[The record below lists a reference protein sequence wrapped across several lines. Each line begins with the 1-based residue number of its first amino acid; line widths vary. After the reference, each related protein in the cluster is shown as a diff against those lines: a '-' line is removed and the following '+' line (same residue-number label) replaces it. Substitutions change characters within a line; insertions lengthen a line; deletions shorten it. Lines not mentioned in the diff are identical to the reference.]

1 MVARF
6 TAELVSASWDSLI
19 LSTGGE
25 ALVRLPL
32 RYPLKGT
39 RALVGAAIEEAETPA
54 ALLAALGVTRLGGTA
69 HRDSSEV

>member
-1 MVARF
+1 VVGTVGPGPVAD
-6 TAELVSASWDSLI
+6 LVPLEPG
-19 LSTGGE
+19 GGE

-39 RALVGAAIEEAETPA
+39 RALVGAAIEEAESPA